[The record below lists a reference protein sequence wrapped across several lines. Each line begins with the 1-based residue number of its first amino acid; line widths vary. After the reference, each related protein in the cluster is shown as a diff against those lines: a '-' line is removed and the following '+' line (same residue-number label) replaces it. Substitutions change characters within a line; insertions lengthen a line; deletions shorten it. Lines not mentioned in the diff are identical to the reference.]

1 MTKPPSLV
9 TVIVIDTNFIPRQG
23 LTAHGVGKPSVHS
36 HQIPPLLPPPL
47 LGIMMGLWPI
57 APRDVSVGRT
67 AHMRFL
73 ASIYTP
79 TGNRR
84 LNELI
89 GFLLCVSALL
99 LFLALASY
107 SPLDPSLNSASVL
120 TGTHAARNWIGVVG
134 ALISD
139 LALQFFGI
147 GAFLLPVFPAMLG
160 MRWFGSRKVQSPIA
174 KSLGGIW
181 LVMFVPAM
189 LALLPGHLRWM
200 NVIPIEGLMGRVVGD
215 MLIHYL
221 NVAGAYIVCAS
232 VLAVALYLS
241 TAFSFSSIRLWAPT
255 RFAWVTALWNR
266 YLDWQEER
274 AKRRQQK
281 ELENRRISKPVV
293 KTQLIPSRQAGAEP
307 TVQARV
313 APEPRRTGIERM
325 LGPEVVEDVPAA
337 TGGILPESL
346 AAVESAID
354 PQVTQRADSDHKAKT
369 TMPRIA
375 GGYKLPSS
383 SLLQRADEQQTVDA
397 DELKL
402 LAQVLTEKYAEFD
415 VHGQITQINPGPVV
429 TTFEFKPDAG
439 IKYSRI
445 TNLTDDL
452 CLALKAESI
461 LIERMAGKST
471 VGIQVPNREREII
484 WLRENIESQEFM
496 GQKSKLTMALGKD
509 INGRIVVADLAGMPH
524 LLIAGS
530 TGAGKSVAINAFI
543 MSILYKAT
551 PDQVRLILV
560 DPKRLELGNYE
571 GVPHLYT
578 PIITEPKLAA
588 NALRNAVRE
597 MERRLKLLAAKGVRN
612 IDQYNRLFDSATPS
626 LFEEDSDDKPIPYIV
641 IIIDELADLMMLDS
655 SNVEE
660 SITRLAQ
667 MARAVG
673 IHLVLA
679 TQRPSVDV
687 ITGLIK
693 ANFPAR
699 ISFRVATKVDSRTIL
714 DANGAEALLGKG
726 DMLYLP
732 SGSARVHRLHAPL
745 VTEKEISA
753 VVEFWKQQGTAEYQ
767 QQFLEVPKDERETS
781 AGGSTGEGSD
791 SGGEDDPLY
800 QDAVKLVVEFGKA
813 STSLLQRRLR
823 IGYGRAAHL
832 IDLMEQDGI
841 VGAADGPK
849 PREVLKRPDWISEI
863 EETAR

>member
-1 MTKPPSLV
+1 MRL
-9 TVIVIDTNFIPRQG
+9 
-23 LTAHGVGKPSVHS
+23 LT
-36 HQIPPLLPPPL
+36 
-47 LGIMMGLWPI
+47 GIF
-57 APRDVSVGRT
+57 V
-67 AHMRFL
+67 
-73 ASIYTP
+73 P

-107 SPLDPSLNSASVL
+107 SPLDPSFNSASVL
-120 TGTHAARNWIGVVG
+120 TGTHVARNWIGVVG
-134 ALISD
+134 AIISD
-139 LALQFFGI
+139 LTLQFIGI
-147 GAFLLPVFPAMLG
+147 GAFLLPGFFGVMG
-160 MRWFGSRKVQSPIA
+160 IRWFASRKIQSPVA

-181 LVMFVPAM
+181 LIVFTPAL
-189 LALLPGHLRWM
+189 LALLPGNLRWL
-200 NVIPIEGLMGRVVGD
+200 NVIPIEGLVGRVVGD
-215 MLIHYL
+215 LLIHYL
-221 NVAGAYIVCAS
+221 NLAGAYIVCAS

-241 TAFSFSSIRLWAPT
+241 TAFSFSAIRLWAPT
-255 RFAWVTALWNR
+255 RFAFVTALWNR
-266 YLDWQEER
+266 YQDWQEER

-281 ELENRRISKPVV
+281 ELEKRRNLKPVV
-293 KTQLIPSRQAGAEP
+293 QTQLIPSRHGAAEP
-307 TVQARV
+307 PVQARV

-325 LGPEVVEDVPAA
+325 LGPELSESAPAP
-337 TGGILPESL
+337 TGGILSESL
-346 AAVESAID
+346 AAFESAAD
-354 PQVTQRADSDHKAKT
+354 PEVMRRADVEHKART
-369 TMPRIA
+369 TMPKIA
-375 GGYKLPSS
+375 GSYKLPSS
-383 SLLQRADEQQTVDA
+383 SLLQRPDEQQAVDA

-496 GQKSKLTMALGKD
+496 GSKSRLTMAMGKD
-509 INGRIVVADLAGMPH
+509 INGRIVTADLNGMPH

-530 TGAGKSVAINAFI
+530 TGSGKSVAINAFI

-551 PDQVRLILV
+551 PEQVRLILV

-578 PIITEPKLAA
+578 PIITEPKLAS

-597 MERRLKLLAAKGVRN
+597 MERRLKLLAEKGVRN
-612 IDQYNRLFDSATPS
+612 IEQYNKLFDDGDTPS
-626 LFEEDSDDKPIPYIV
+626 LFGDTGEERPIPYIV
-641 IIIDELADLMMLDS
+641 IIIDELADLMMLDAG
-655 SNVEE
+655 NVEE

-714 DANGAEALLGKG
+714 DANGAEALLGRG

-732 SGSARVHRLHAPL
+732 SG
-745 VTEKEISA
+745 
-753 VVEFWKQQGTAEYQ
+753 
-767 QQFLEVPKDERETS
+767 
-781 AGGSTGEGSD
+781 
-791 SGGEDDPLY
+791 
-800 QDAVKLVVEFGKA
+800 
-813 STSLLQRRLR
+813 
-823 IGYGRAAHL
+823 
-832 IDLMEQDGI
+832 
-841 VGAADGPK
+841 
-849 PREVLKRPDWISEI
+849 
-863 EETAR
+863 

>member
-1 MTKPPSLV
+1 M
-9 TVIVIDTNFIPRQG
+9 DY
-23 LTAHGVGKPSVHS
+23 
-36 HQIPPLLPPPL
+36 
-47 LGIMMGLWPI
+47 
-57 APRDVSVGRT
+57 
-67 AHMRFL
+67 L
-73 ASIYTP
+73 ASIFIP

-84 LNELI
+84 LNELV
-89 GFLLCVSALL
+89 GFLMCVSALL
-99 LFLALASY
+99 LFLALVSY
-107 SPLDPSLNSASVL
+107 SPLDPSWNSASVL
-120 TGTHAARNWIGVVG
+120 TGSHAARNWIGVVG
-134 ALISD
+134 AFTAD
-139 LALQFFGI
+139 MMLQFFGI
-147 GAFLLPVFPAMLG
+147 GAFLLVVFPAMLG
-160 MRWFGSRKVQSPIA
+160 ARWFRSMKVQSPLA

-181 LVMFVPAM
+181 LVMFLPAM

-200 NVIPIEGLMGRVVGD
+200 QVIPIEGLLGRVVGD
-215 MLIHYL
+215 VLIHYL
-221 NVAGAYIVCAS
+221 NVVGAYIVCAT

-241 TAFSFSSIRLWAPT
+241 TAFSFAAIQVWAPT
-255 RFAWVTALWNR
+255 RFAFVTALWNR
-266 YLDWQEER
+266 YKDWQGER
-274 AKRRQQK
+274 AKKRQQK
-281 ELENRRISKPVV
+281 ELEQRRISKPVV
-293 KTQLIPSRQAGAEP
+293 KTQLIPSRPMAQGPA
-307 TVQARV
+307 V
-313 APEPRRTGIERM
+313 AEPRRTGIERM
-325 LGPEVVEDVPAA
+325 MAEEEAPKSAQS
-337 TGGILPESL
+337 TGGILPEPL
-346 AAVESAID
+346 AMETSGESAD
-354 PQVTQRADSDHKAKT
+354 PEVTERADSGHKAKT

-383 SLLQRADEQQTVDA
+383 SLLQRPDEQQQVDA

-402 LAQVLTEKYAEFD
+402 LAQVLTEKYAEFEI
-415 VHGQITQINPGPVV
+415 HGQITQINPGPVV
-429 TTFEFKPDAG
+429 TTFEFKPEAG

-445 TNLTDDL
+445 TNLVDDL

-471 VGIQVPNREREII
+471 VGVQVPNRQREII

-496 GQKSKLTMALGKD
+496 GSKSKLTIAMGKD
-509 INGRIVVADLAGMPH
+509 INGRIVTADLAGMPH

-530 TGAGKSVAINAFI
+530 TGAGTRVAINAMI

-612 IDQYNRLFDSATPS
+612 IDQYNRLFDQNGTPS
-626 LFEEDSDDKPIPYIV
+626 LFAEESDEKPIPYIV

-655 SNVEE
+655 HNVEE

-699 ISFRVATKVDSRTIL
+699 VSFRVATKVDSRTIL

-732 SGSARVHRLHAPL
+732 SGSARVHRLHAPF
-745 VTEKEISA
+745 VTEKEIAA
-753 VVEFWKQQGTAEYQ
+753 VVEFWKSQGIAEYQ
-767 QQFLEVPKDERETS
+767 QQFLEAPKGEREPG
-781 AGGSTGEGSD
+781 AEGSSGEAGAD
-791 SGGEDDPLY
+791 SDAEDDPMY
-800 QDAVKLVVEFGKA
+800 GDAVKLVVEFGKA

-863 EETAR
+863 EETTR